1 MAGPAGRVNAPPAS
15 PGLVGS
21 MVRALRRRQQGPLQ
35 LMGEHC
41 EMLWTAYRPLSS
53 PDQALLG
60 RLREAPPGSDSVRA
74 ARVAATNSAALRRHF
89 EELTAALLAPFQP
102 YITPELPPARG
113 PLPKGGPR
121 ALPSFDPE
129 QWLEAEM
136 PAAVGRAHPAVL
148 ERFGSARALGEMY
161 RRLVWGA
168 NLLPWLQR
176 RQAAAVA
183 WQTRAWEVAREGR
196 QVSAA
201 FEDMDEVA
209 MVQALSAMETKL
221 SSAEQLHMG
230 EGEVEAIKQ
239 EICALFE
246 AMPMD
251 LQQTLLLSPARA
263 VLIQSIMVSAATSS
277 GTVTPEAFPV
287 G

>member
-102 YITPELPPARG
+102 YITPEVGALPPPPPAPPPG
-113 PLPKGGPR
+113 PC
-121 ALPSFDPE
+121 
-129 QWLEAEM
+129 
-136 PAAVGRAHPAVL
+136 
-148 ERFGSARALGEMY
+148 
-161 RRLVWGA
+161 
-168 NLLPWLQR
+168 LQVVPH
-176 RQAAAVA
+176 AVA
-183 WQTRAWEVAREGR
+183 NIVSIFHEHNFCSSKGMSVCVALRVLAHAHFGWGWCLAGFDDIHVDSEETMSRVILGI
-196 QVSAA
+196 
-201 FEDMDEVA
+201 A
-209 MVQALSAMETKL
+209 M
-221 SSAEQLHMG
+221 
-230 EGEVEAIKQ
+230 
-239 EICALFE
+239 
-246 AMPMD
+246 
-251 LQQTLLLSPARA
+251 
-263 VLIQSIMVSAATSS
+263 
-277 GTVTPEAFPV
+277 
-287 G
+287 